1 MARVCFNK
9 ATVLPTAWG
18 LDHLIFD
25 GRGGYGRFGPCKN
38 CFLSLINK
46 IDIWWGK
53 RMVSVQLVVG
63 K

>member
-25 GRGGYGRFGPCKN
+25 GRGGGVWE
-38 CFLSLINK
+38 
-46 IDIWWGK
+46 IW
-53 RMVSVQLVVG
+53 SVQELFSLTDKQDRYLVG
-63 K
+63 